1 MKEKYLF
8 RSMNNVN
15 SKDFHFIKMEYL
27 WDGMNIAIIKHRIIS
42 RKKIVDD
49 TTISSVNLDEESQS
63 SSAISHVR
71 ISGTENDSVSSI
83 HTEISSKISSPSH
96 RRSEPKI

>member
-27 WDGMNIAIIKHRIIS
+27 WDGMNIAIIKHRFIS

-49 TTISSVNLDEESQS
+49 TTIS
-63 SSAISHVR
+63 
-71 ISGTENDSVSSI
+71 
-83 HTEISSKISSPSH
+83 
-96 RRSEPKI
+96 